1 MENILCNYLQ
11 VVRAQKLFFDLTQGW
26 YSCNSRIYDIFNLFE
41 ASFGE
46 LSFNAN
52 YQHSRRNAGVV
63 SDGSHGQSRVKIQLN
78 GDGNVNEIDAS
89 NVAILLL
96 IPEKTYM
103 AELFTRHAS
112 KHQTKEKV
120 SESFTYHSMI

>member
-1 MENILCNYLQ
+1 MIDICNFLPI
-11 VVRAQKLFFDLTQGW
+11 VFSPRVLGLFK
-26 YSCNSRIYDIFNLFE
+26 

-46 LSFNAN
+46 LSFNVN

-63 SDGSHGQSRVKIQLN
+63 SDGNHGQSRVQIQHTS
-78 GDGNVNEIDAS
+78 DGNVNEIDAS

-103 AELFTRHAS
+103 AELYTRHAS

-120 SESFTYHSMI
+120 SKYGLCTCNH

>member
-1 MENILCNYLQ
+1 MTN
-11 VVRAQKLFFDLTQGW
+11 
-26 YSCNSRIYDIFNLFE
+26 NLSE

-78 GDGNVNEIDAS
+78 SDGNVNEIDAS

-120 SESFTYHSMI
+120 SKYFTYHRII